1 MEFHSR
7 KACIDYYDGQFPH
20 LPRYMIEMAFEF
32 DEAQS
37 KKKMT
42 GAERRKLKRAE
53 PKEASR
59 IEIVQG
65 INYGT
70 ATVVPADEYV
80 MPPMIKG
87 FIEVDGAAVA
97 EQLSSDN
104 QLELSEK

>member
-1 MEFHSR
+1 
-7 KACIDYYDGQFPH
+7 
-20 LPRYMIEMAFEF
+20 
-32 DEAQS
+32 
-37 KKKMT
+37 MT
-42 GAERRKLKRAE
+42 GAERRKLKHAV
-53 PKEASR
+53 PKEANR